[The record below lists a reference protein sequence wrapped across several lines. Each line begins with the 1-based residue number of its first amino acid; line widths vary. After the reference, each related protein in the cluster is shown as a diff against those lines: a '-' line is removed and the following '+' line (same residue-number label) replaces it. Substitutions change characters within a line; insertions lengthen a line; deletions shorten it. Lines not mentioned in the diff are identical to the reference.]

1 MAQKRY
7 REKLKSL
14 YINKDYK
21 YYMWL
26 IQDSNLGNLSL
37 NLCCV
42 MESIKY
48 NGIISKV
55 PGL

>member
-14 YINKDYK
+14 YTNKDYK